1 MIEILSDEDDAEKK
15 LKIRTVNNA
24 NNSNI
29 PNVTYFMKILE
40 NDDMILSDFFYV
52 EEEIF
57 LMNVITEDTEELK
70 IIGERQYDH
79 NALISKSDNPIK
91 ISGPILQNGEEY
103 EFVIELRTLYDSS
116 NWIFSL
122 DDFRVQ
128 VIP

>member
-1 MIEILSDEDDAEKK
+1 
-15 LKIRTVNNA
+15 
-24 NNSNI
+24 
-29 PNVTYFMKILE
+29 MKI
-40 NDDMILSDFFYV
+40 
-52 EEEIF
+52 IF
-57 LMNVITEDTEELK
+57 VMNVRTDDTREME

-79 NALISKSDNPIK
+79 NALISKSDNPVK